1 MSDSEHRHKIRKRKY
16 RWSWFNLRILV
27 YLGKW
32 GAKIASVALVAV
44 IAIWGGHKLYKHWL
58 VRSLIRDARHYSQQ
72 GDLRNTALCLQ
83 RVFQINPVSLEG
95 SEMMA
100 DLLEQ
105 ANSSAALSWRAEVAK
120 LEPNQITNRFLWAKT
135 AIRMKNFDS
144 ARLALAGISEKDQ
157 NSPEYHKIEGVLA
170 WSSGQIGEAEHHYA
184 EALRLEP
191 GNPANVVNLETIRL
205 TSTNAAVVAAAL
217 AALEQLSTNTELG
230 PVALQHLLVAA
241 LARNDLAKATRYARE
256 IAANPAATFDDKIGY
271 LKLLRLAKSPDYD
284 ALLDN
289 LKTSVAQSPADV
301 YTLGQW
307 LAAAEGPEA
316 ALRWAQELP
325 LTVQTNLPTPLLIT
339 DCQMALKDWSGML
352 DFINPQT
359 WGELD
364 YYRLALE
371 TLADRSSGNETASQN
386 DWSNTLLLS
395 AGKLDRLTKLAELAK
410 RWGWKAEET
419 AVLHLITDQFP
430 TEKWAANE
438 LIAGLYVEGNSAA
451 LQELLTK
458 LCASNPTDFRLKN
471 NLANVLLLRKTE
483 LTKANRLAKEAFD
496 TSTNDPFFICTYAYS
511 LLVDQKPA
519 QALAVVNRLPPEY
532 LKVPSLAA
540 YYGTIQAELGHKTLA
555 RQTLGVAEQ
564 GKLLPE
570 EKEMVE
576 AAKAG
581 L

>member
-1 MSDSEHRHKIRKRKY
+1 MSDSERRHKIRKRKY

-32 GAKIASVALVAV
+32 GAKIGALALVAF
-44 IAIWGGHKLYKHWL
+44 IAVWGGHKFYKHWL
-58 VRSLIRDARHYSQQ
+58 VRNLIHEAHQYSSK
-72 GDLRNTALCLQ
+72 GEWRNAALCLQ
-83 RVFQINPVSLEG
+83 RVFQINPVSPEG
-95 SEMMA
+95 AEMMA

-105 ANSSAALSWRAEVAK
+105 ANSPAALSWRAEVAK
-120 LEPNQITNRFLWAKT
+120 LEPNLITNRFLWAKT
-135 AIRMKNFDS
+135 AIRLKNFDS
-144 ARLALAGISEKDQ
+144 AQTALAAIPEKDQ
-157 NSPEYHKIEGVLA
+157 NTAEYQKIAGVLA
-170 WSSGQIGEAEHHYA
+170 WSSGHIGEAEHHYA
-184 EALRLEP
+184 EAVRLEP
-191 GNPANVVNLETIRL
+191 GNPANMVNLETIRL

-217 AALEQLSTNTELG
+217 TSLEQLSTNANLG
-230 PVALQHLLVAA
+230 LIALQHLLTAA
-241 LARNDLAKATRYARE
+241 LARNDVAKATFFARQ
-256 IAANPAATFDDKIGY
+256 IASNPEAGFADKISY
-271 LKLLRLAKSPDYD
+271 LKLLHIAKSPDYD
-284 ALLDN
+284 AYLDS
-289 LKTSVAQSPADV
+289 LKTSVLQSPADA

-307 LAAAEGPEA
+307 LATAADPET

-325 LTVQTNLPTPLLIT
+325 LTMQTNLPTPLLIT
-339 DCQMALKDWSGML
+339 DCQMALKEWSGML

-359 WGELD
+359 WGDLD

-371 TLADRSSGNETASQN
+371 TLADRSLGNATAAQN
-386 DWSNTLLLS
+386 DWSNTLLVS
-395 AGKLDRLTKLAELAK
+395 AGRLDRLTKLAELTK
-410 RWGWKAEET
+410 RWGWKAEQT

-438 LIAGLYVEGNSAA
+438 LIAGLYNEGNSAA

-458 LCASNPTDFRLKN
+458 LSASNPADFRLKN

-483 LTKANRLAKEAFD
+483 LIKAHRLAKEAFD

-511 LLVDQKPA
+511 LLVDKKPT

-532 LKVPSLAA
+532 LKIPALAA
-540 YYGTIQAELGHKTLA
+540 YYGTIQAELGHKSLA

-564 GKLLPE
+564 SKLLPE